1 MHCRKDGVCNKQL
14 EAGPKAG
21 QYRKS
26 GRPNFLVA
34 AIKVLSERLPAVAA
48 NISGYYQ
55 VSGGVKRWGK
65 GLPLPVNETALME
78 VLVKAGPVSIG

>member
-1 MHCRKDGVCNKQL
+1 MASATNSSRLGRRLVST
-14 EAGPKAG
+14 E
-21 QYRKS
+21 KS